1 MCYFSFKYFSKGLG
15 VSVTILDDG
24 IEKDHPDLIRYFI
37 CFKNHLDLIR
47 YFIRR
52 SQITLLS
59 IPKKEFSLTSNYQF
73 SQPQTRS
80 YLFLFLLD
88 PALAGETIA
97 FWSNCT
103 QLTFCIPHC
112 NELTGFRN
120 YDPLS
125 STDVNDND
133 RYYIFKNI

>member
-59 IPKKEFSLTSNYQF
+59 IQKKESSLTSNYQF

>member
-1 MCYFSFKYFSKGLG
+1 MCYFSFKYFSTGLG

-73 SQPQTRS
+73 SQSQTRS

-88 PALAGETIA
+88 PALAGQTIA
-97 FWSNCT
+97 LWSDCT
-103 QLTFCIPHC
+103 QLTFFIPHC
-112 NELTGFRN
+112 NE
-120 YDPLS
+120 
-125 STDVNDND
+125 STIRHNSHPSYLIVTS
-133 RYYIFKNI
+133 